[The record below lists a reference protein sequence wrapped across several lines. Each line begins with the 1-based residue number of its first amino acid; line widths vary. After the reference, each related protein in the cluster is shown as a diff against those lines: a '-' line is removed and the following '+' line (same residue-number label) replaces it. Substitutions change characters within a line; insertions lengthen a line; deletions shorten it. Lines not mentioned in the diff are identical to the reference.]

1 MTAYDLSVPEPL
13 SERDA
18 EHIRQVLR
26 SPSWRWLTHT
36 VRATWEMDLSRQRI
50 RVDLT
55 TLEDTQV
62 AAMADFLRWP
72 TNKDE
77 TVTITLSRV
86 DALLRASGLGAGLA
100 ACLTATGGP
109 LDDEA
114 AKRRTDRAARQSV
127 NDQLWAEAFSHPALT
142 RHPKL
147 EPWLADERRYGRMPA
162 DPQIRRRVLSD
173 VLAVLDTLP
182 HPGTSLAIL
191 AGRVLGHAHALDD
204 GPVQAA
210 VLRAL
215 AWRDD
220 RPDEHVGAERRRMLW
235 ANAGVALDTVSSTVL
250 TFGLILPGSGPV
262 STTLAAN
269 AAAGL
274 PVRLTLG
281 QVRHYLDKERE
292 PIPDRLKTIFAC
304 ENPSVVEAASSSL
317 ATRSAPLI
325 STEGR
330 PSVAAG
336 LLLRELRNA
345 GAALCYHGDFDW
357 PGLDIARWVMAES
370 GAVPWRF
377 GARDYREG
385 LGLNQ
390 RPKRLSPATGQ
401 ARTPWDPD
409 LMQAM
414 LNHIVAVEEEI
425 VMDLLL
431 ADLAAGVSGYDG

>member
-1 MTAYDLSVPEPL
+1 MTADLSVPEPL
-13 SERDA
+13 SENDTER
-18 EHIRQVLR
+18 IRRVLR
-26 SPSWRWLTHT
+26 EPSWRWLTRT
-36 VRATWEMDLSRQRI
+36 VRTAWEEDLSRQRI
-50 RVDLT
+50 RIDLS

-72 TNKDE
+72 THKSD
-77 TVTITLSRV
+77 TITVALPRV
-86 DALLRASGLGAGLA
+86 DALLRSSGLGAGLA
-100 ACLTATGGP
+100 ACLTAAGGP
-109 LDDEA
+109 LNDEA
-114 AKRRTDRAARQSV
+114 ATRRADRAERQSV
-127 NDQLWAEAFSHPALT
+127 NDELWAEAFGHPALT

-147 EPWLADERRYGRMPA
+147 EPWLADERRYGRIQA
-162 DPQIRRRVLSD
+162 DPRVRRRVLSD
-173 VLAVLDTLP
+173 ALSVLGSLP
-182 HPGTSLAIL
+182 HSGTSLAIL

-204 GPVQAA
+204 GPVQAT

-215 AWRDD
+215 AWLDD
-220 RPDEHVGAERRRMLW
+220 RPDERVGAERRRTLW

-250 TFGLILPGSGPV
+250 TFGLILPGSGPI

-274 PVRLTLG
+274 PIRLTLG
-281 QVRHYLDKERE
+281 QVRHYLNKERE
-292 PIPDRLKTIFAC
+292 PIPDRLRTVFAC
-304 ENPSVVEAASSSL
+304 ENPSVVEAASDSL

-325 STEGR
+325 CTEGQ

-336 LLLRELRNA
+336 LLLRELRAA

-357 PGLDIARWVMAES
+357 PGLNIARWVMAES

-390 RPKRLSPATGQ
+390 RPKRLSSSTGQ

-409 LMQAM
+409 LMHAM
-414 LNHIVAVEEEI
+414 LNHLVSVEEEI
-425 VMDLLL
+425 VVDLLL
-431 ADLAAGVSGYDG
+431 ADLAAGSEPD

>member
-1 MTAYDLSVPEPL
+1 MTARDLSVPEPL
-13 SERDA
+13 SGDDTER
-18 EHIRQVLR
+18 IWQVLR
-26 SPSWRWLTHT
+26 SPSWQWLTRT
-36 VRATWEMDLSRQRI
+36 VRTAWEKDLTRQRI
-50 RVDLT
+50 RIDLS
-55 TLEDTQV
+55 TLEDIQV

-72 TNKDE
+72 THKDE
-77 TVTITLSRV
+77 MVTISLSRM

-109 LDDEA
+109 LNDEA
-114 AKRRTDRAARQSV
+114 ARRRTARAARQSV
-127 NDQLWAEAFSHPALT
+127 KDQLWAEAFSHPALT
-142 RHPKL
+142 RHPRL
-147 EPWLADERRYGRMPA
+147 EAWLADERRYGRVPA

-173 VLAVLDTLP
+173 VLAVLDRLP

-215 AWRDD
+215 AWLDE
-220 RPDEHVGAERRRMLW
+220 RPDERVGAERRRMLW
-235 ANAGVALDTVSSTVL
+235 ASAGVALDTVSSTVL
-250 TFGLILPGSGPV
+250 TFGLVLPGSGPV
-262 STTLAAN
+262 SATLAAN

-292 PIPDRLKTIFAC
+292 PIPDKLRTVFAC
-304 ENPSVVEAASSSL
+304 ENPSVVEAASNSL
-317 ATRSAPLI
+317 ATRGAPLI
-325 STEGR
+325 CAEGR

-336 LLLRELRNA
+336 LLLRELRDA

-357 PGLDIARWVMAES
+357 PGLDIARWVIAEA

-390 RPKRLSPATGQ
+390 RPKRLSPSAGQ
-401 ARTPWDPD
+401 ARTPWDLD
-409 LMQAM
+409 LMHAM
-414 LNHIVAVEEEI
+414 LNHLVAVEEEI

-431 ADLAAGVSGYDG
+431 ADLAAGITG

>member
-1 MTAYDLSVPEPL
+1 VTAHDLSVPEPL
-13 SERDA
+13 SGNDTER
-18 EHIRQVLR
+18 IWQVLR
-26 SPSWRWLTHT
+26 EPSWRWLTRT
-36 VRATWEMDLSRQRI
+36 VRTAWEKDLSRQRI
-50 RVDLT
+50 RIDLS

-72 TNKDE
+72 THKDE
-77 TVTITLSRV
+77 MVTITLSRV

-100 ACLTATGGP
+100 ACLTAAGGP
-109 LDDEA
+109 LNDEA
-114 AKRRTDRAARQSV
+114 VRRRTTRAARQSV
-127 NDQLWAEAFSHPALT
+127 KDQLWAEAFSHSALT

-147 EPWLADERRYGRMPA
+147 EAWLADERRYGRVPA

-173 VLAVLDTLP
+173 VLAVLDRLP

-204 GPVQAA
+204 GPVQAT

-215 AWRDD
+215 AWLDD
-220 RPDEHVGAERRRMLW
+220 HPDERVGAERRRMLW
-235 ANAGVALDTVSSTVL
+235 ASAGVALDTVSSTVL

-262 STTLAAN
+262 SATLAAN

-292 PIPDRLKTIFAC
+292 PIPDRLRTVFAC
-304 ENPSVVEAASSSL
+304 ENPSVVEAASNSL
-317 ATRSAPLI
+317 GTRSAALI
-325 STEGR
+325 CAEGR

-336 LLLRELRNA
+336 LLLRELRDA

-357 PGLDIARWVMAES
+357 PGLDIARWVMAEA
-370 GAVPWRF
+370 GAVPWRL
-377 GARDYREG
+377 GARDYRQG
-385 LGLNQ
+385 LGLNP
-390 RPKRLSPATGQ
+390 RPKRLSPSAGQ

-409 LMQAM
+409 LMPAM
-414 LNHIVAVEEEI
+414 LNHLVAVEEEI

-431 ADLAAGVSGYDG
+431 ADLAAGITG